1 MVPAN
6 TPNSQ
11 RRENRLKTGTAPNPS
26 MTRQCVRGG
35 LWWVALLVVTVWFAA
50 LCGGLCAQSAAPPAG
65 AGSGAAS
72 LPVTSDFFE
81 NRGRWDFGAQLAY
94 AVENAIPR
102 NISHINM
109 LIAQPQVGLIVAD
122 LKSSKFP
129 LRRFEILGEGIL
141 GGAVHPGGRMLGAT
155 LMFRFNFKPWKRVVP
170 FLDVGS
176 GPLNTTTNLHAPE
189 LSGHFQFMSQGGVG
203 VQYFFRPQRAFV
215 VEYRYLHM
223 SNADM
228 QLPNLGFNASML
240 TLGFRWLRRPRP
252 TPARP

>member
-1 MVPAN
+1 MPRGSALPGRVVP
-6 TPNSQ
+6 
-11 RRENRLKTGTAPNPS
+11 LLFVWLLMLG
-26 MTRQCVRGG
+26 GG
-35 LWWVALLVVTVWFAA
+35 LR
-50 LCGGLCAQSAAPPAG
+50 AQSSTP
-65 AGSGAAS
+65 
-72 LPVTSDFFE
+72 DFFE
-81 NRGRWDFGAQLAY
+81 NRGRWDFGAQLAC

-109 LIAQPQVGLIVAD
+109 LIAQPQVGLIAAN
-122 LKSSKFP
+122 LKGSKFP

-203 VQYFFRPQRAFV
+203 IQYFFQPQRAFV

-252 TPARP
+252 APARP

>member
-1 MVPAN
+1 MVPSY
-6 TPNSQ
+6 TPDSPHW
-11 RRENRLKTGTAPNPS
+11 EIRLETDAACIPS
-26 MTRQCVRGG
+26 MACPRVRGDR
-35 LWWVALLVVTVWFAA
+35 WVVLLFVTLCFGA
-50 LCGGLCAQSAAPPAG
+50 LCGGLRAQSETSLAV

-72 LPVTSDFFE
+72 VPVASDFFE
-81 NRGRWDFGAQLAY
+81 NRGRWNFGAQLAY

-122 LKSSKFP
+122 LKGSKFP

-155 LMFRFNFKPWKRVVP
+155 LMFRFDFKPWKRAVP

-203 VQYFFRPQRAFV
+203 IQYFFRPQRAFV
-215 VEYRYLHM
+215 MEFRYLHM
-223 SNADM
+223 SNAGVES
-228 QLPNLGFNASML
+228 PNLGFNASML
-240 TLGFRWLRRPRP
+240 TLGFRWLRSPRP
-252 TPARP
+252 APARL

>member
-1 MVPAN
+1 MLGAG
-6 TPNSQ
+6 TPNPL
-11 RRENRLKTGTAPNPS
+11 RWGNRFKTDIPPNP
-26 MTRQCVRGG
+26 TVVHQRGRWVRWASV
-35 LWWVALLVVTVWFAA
+35 LFVTVW
-50 LCGGLCAQSAAPPAG
+50 LPTLGGGLRAQSAAPPAG

-72 LPVTSDFFE
+72 VPVASDFFA

-122 LKSSKFP
+122 LKGSKFP

-155 LMFRFNFKPWKRVVP
+155 LMFRFNFKPRGRVVP

-176 GPLNTTTNLHAPE
+176 GPLHTTTHQHAPE

-203 VQYFFRPQRAFV
+203 IQYFFRPQRAV
-215 VEYRYLHM
+215 VFEYRYLHM
-223 SNADM
+223 SNAGVEA
-228 QLPNLGFNASML
+228 PNPGFNASML
-240 TLGFRWLRRPRP
+240 TVGFRWLRRPRP
-252 TPARP
+252 AAARP